1 MAATGDHV
9 AATLPEPARVAPPRI
24 ALRPQAGLPWLLL
37 PQGVPLEV
45 LIDAEAI
52 QVPNTQPWFDGV
64 VSQRGNL
71 LPVFD
76 LAKWAGLNTTSRDK
90 RQIVVVSLDKRH
102 CALLAESSPMLMH
115 IDTPAPAPASANYD
129 GPLSPFLHEHYA
141 TAHGDAYEFDI
152 ERWLTVVSQQVPR
165 SATLMSR

>member
-45 LIDAEAI
+45 LIDAVGI

-76 LAKWAGLNTTSRDK
+76 LAKWAGLKTTSRDK
-90 RQIVVVSLDKRH
+90 RQIVVVGLGTRH
-102 CALLAESSPMLMH
+102 CALLTASAPML
-115 IDTPAPAPASANYD
+115 IRVDTPIPSSASD
-129 GPLSPFLHEHYA
+129 VGTLSPFLRERYA
-141 TAHGDAYEFDI
+141 TPHGDAYEFDI

-165 SATLMSR
+165 SATVITR